1 MVIWLYG
8 QPKSGKTALSELL
21 YINNLNNAIYKTM
34 LLDEEKTNVLYGIN
48 TNDRLGSLRSG
59 RILAELSKYH
69 DSELYNVIVACSTPY
84 HETRTYLKE
93 LLPNSML
100 VYLETKETKIEPIKD
115 FNIPTKKQFDLKID
129 FSVDTINSNLDQIVK
144 FRDEFRSLRH
154 LKY

>member
-34 LLDEEKTNVLYGIN
+34 LLDEQKIKDLYKIKN
-48 TNDRLGSLRSG
+48 TERLDHLKIG
-59 RILAELSKYH
+59 RILAELSKYD
-69 DSELYNVIVACSTPY
+69 DSELYNVIVACTTPY
-84 HETRTYLKE
+84 LETRNYIKE

-100 VYLETKETKIEPIKD
+100 VYLECKKSEAEQIKD
-115 FNIPTKKQFDLKID
+115 FIIPTKKHFDLKVE
-129 FSVDTINSNLDQIVK
+129 FSSDTINQNLDEIVK
-144 FRDEFRSLRH
+144 FRDEFRLLRH